1 MNKYASYTP
10 DQLEELFSGFLIDSW
25 SYSRIVS
32 FARNEKNFEK
42 EEIYREKS
50 RRSATTVAGNAYH
63 KAAELYFNNYAL
75 GVGTS
80 ITEMEVEA
88 YNYIDG
94 IAANDWK
101 LQKTTPTI
109 EKCIEVAGNT
119 ATALIR
125 NFLTEISV
133 YTDELDEVLGV
144 EIWCDE
150 WLTING
156 VDIPL
161 PCHAKIDLV
170 IRLKN
175 GKIVIIDH
183 KSKAAFADDKELA
196 FTTGK
201 QAITY
206 MKSLE
211 AKLGIVADEVWF
223 IENKPSKNKDNTP
236 QLRTFKITLDK
247 DTCKLY
253 EALLYEPLRRMLEA
267 VSNPDYVYLMNDSD
281 NLTDKAELYAF
292 WAKTMIAEVDAFEI
306 PDNKKDL
313 IARRQKKIRDAS
325 LASISPRTI
334 TQFKE
339 NAAAFITYDL
349 SNSTMSN
356 NEKIEYVLRTFGVIV
371 RVAHE
376 ITGYSSN
383 TYLLE
388 VSAGVKISNVMRYKL
403 DIANALNVPSVRIG
417 ENLTIYEGKS
427 YLFIESPKK
436 RTKDLIYDAKYLSGE
451 RIPLGVDNFGN
462 TVVWDLNN
470 HSTPHI
476 LVCGATG
483 SGKSVSILSTIEYAR
498 QAGIE
503 DIVIFDPKYEFCHY
517 SDIKGIRVYNEIEDI
532 EEQMRL
538 LVDDMQGRAKTGKK
552 TKTLVIFDEF
562 ADAVSAARS
571 GAELD
576 IREEVQVGFYASRK
590 VKGIFGDEVIPG
602 EPKYEVKIVG
612 RHKSLE
618 ENLKI
623 LLQKGRSLGFRI
635 LAATQR
641 ASVKVITG
649 DAKVNFP
656 VQICFRVPREIDSK
670 VVLDQ
675 PGAET
680 LAGMGDGLIK
690 SPEYMDV
697 VRFQGFYKRP

>member
-10 DQLEELFSGFLIDSW
+10 DQLEELHSHFLIDSW
-25 SYSRIVS
+25 SYSGVVA
-32 FARNEKNFEK
+32 FARNEKAFEK
-42 EEIYREKS
+42 EYIYRDRG
-50 RRSATTVAGNAYH
+50 RRSATNVAGNAYH
-63 KAAELYFNNYAL
+63 KAVELYFNNYAL
-75 GVGTS
+75 GIDTS
-80 ITEMEVEA
+80 ITELEVEA
-88 YNYIDG
+88 YNYIDS
-94 IAANDWK
+94 IVANEWK

-109 EKCIEVAGNT
+109 EKCIEVANNT
-119 ATALIR
+119 TTALLR
-125 NFLTEISV
+125 NFLTEKAV
-133 YTDELDEVLGV
+133 YMDELDEVLGV

-170 IRLKN
+170 IRLKD
-175 GKIVIIDH
+175 GKIVVIDH
-183 KSKAAFADDKELA
+183 KSRAAFADDKELS

-211 AKLGIVADEVWF
+211 AKLGITVDEVWF
-223 IENKPSKNKDNTP
+223 IENKPSKNKDGSP
-236 QLRTFKITLDK
+236 QLRPFKITLDK
-247 DTCKLY
+247 DTHKLY
-253 EALLYEPLRRMLEA
+253 EALLYEPLKRMLEA
-267 VSNPDYVYLMNDSD
+267 VSNPDYVYLMNDND
-281 NLTDKAELYAF
+281 NLTDKAELYEF
-292 WAKTMIAEVDAFEI
+292 WCKTLIAEVDEFEI

-325 LASISPRTI
+325 LASINPRTI

-349 SNSTMSN
+349 SNKNMSN
-356 NEKIEYVLRTFGVIV
+356 SEKIEYVLRTFGVIV

-403 DIANALNVPSVRIG
+403 DIANALNVPSIRIG
-417 ENLTIYEGKS
+417 ENLTVYEGKS

-436 RTKDLIYDAKYLSGE
+436 RTKDLLYDAKYLYGE

-498 QAGIE
+498 QAGIT
-503 DIVIFDPKYEFCHY
+503 DIVIFDPKYEFTNY
-517 SDIKGIRVYNEIEDI
+517 AGKGVRVYNEIEGI

-538 LVDDMQGRAKTGKK
+538 LVEDMQSRAKTGKK
-552 TKTLVIFDEF
+552 AKTLVIFDEF

-571 GAELD
+571 GTELD
-576 IREEVQVGFYASRK
+576 IREEVCIGSYASKK
-590 VKGIFGDEVIPG
+590 VKGIFGDEIIPG
-602 EPKYEVKIVG
+602 EPKYEMKVVG

-656 VQICFRVPREIDSK
+656 VQICFRVPREVDSK

-697 VRFQGFYKRP
+697 VRFQGFYVRQ